1 MMVTKIL
8 IAIYIILYISHI
20 ILGPYYYTFLVKK
33 QPIKY
38 RSKNIVDALKHM
50 VYVTYISL
58 LFTIYFL
65 YNPNPE
71 TFVCAFLVTLYS
83 LITYIIIYKQDSEHF
98 VESIILHT
106 ILLIPFIFYKFYY
119 NIQLNR
125 FKPRFLTYFT
135 IIFLISYSFI
145 YQYIY

>member
-8 IAIYIILYISHI
+8 IAIYILLYISHI
-20 ILGPYYYTFLVKK
+20 ILGPYYYTFLIKN

-38 RSKNIVDALKHM
+38 RSKNIVDALKYM
-50 VYVTYISL
+50 VYITYISF

-83 LITYIIIYKQDSEHF
+83 LISYIIIYTHSKHF
-98 VESIILHT
+98 IESIILHT
-106 ILLIPFIFYKFYY
+106 ILLIPFIFYKFHY
-119 NIQLNR
+119 NIQLNK

-135 IIFLISYSFI
+135 IILLIIYSFI
-145 YQYIY
+145 YKYIY

>member
-1 MMVTKIL
+1 MIVTKIL
-8 IAIYIILYISHI
+8 IAIYIFLYISHI
-20 ILGPYYYTFLVKK
+20 ILGPYYYTFLIKN

-38 RSKNIVDALKHM
+38 KSKNIVDVLKYM
-50 VYVTYISL
+50 IYITYISF

-71 TFVCAFLVTLYS
+71 TFICAFIVTLYA
-83 LITYIIIYKQDSEHF
+83 LISKINNYKNSEYF
-98 VESIILHT
+98 IESIILHS

-135 IIFLISYSFI
+135 IIFLIIYSFI
-145 YQYIY
+145 YKYIY